1 VGAAYQGRHTG
12 RDARLDS
19 LPAFAHLHLRFVDHV
34 QWRYELM
41 RPVVL
46 LDNRTAPQ
54 RAAEP
59 QTPPATVRHL
69 ARRVR
74 QQGPLGL
81 FPEPTEISPP
91 SRGKPVPDVVVE
103 ELARLNALSHGFGD
117 RALARLRLHKPP

>member
-1 VGAAYQGRHTG
+1 M
-12 RDARLDS
+12 DS

-74 QQGPLGL
+74 QQDPLGL

-91 SRGKPVPDVVVE
+91 SRGKPVPDGSSPAIFSDPSE
-103 ELARLNALSHGFGD
+103 NAGIRLFPVL
-117 RALARLRLHKPP
+117 